1 MNRELSYSKAQ
12 LQRLFFNL
20 WYLWSHL
27 RTDHVAPFSSYFLE
41 TQKTYYSIHQ
51 IKHKN
56 VSRTSWL
63 SKVQISFLLSRPDRN
78 EYLNITRDSYFPA
91 LVYYSSWWGPFMGKK
106 KKRREGDWLHCT
118 TLHTYGSVNLNLRT
132 KGSEFQFS
140 CAAKDCLAFPD
151 KLWVSVPPLLNKGL
165 HSLWELPLSLFVS
178 TLLAFPSCDMMNNVQ
193 SLGEG

>member
-56 VSRTSWL
+56 VSRKRADARFFHIQTRQ
-63 SKVQISFLLSRPDRN
+63 KRVF
-78 EYLNITRDSYFPA
+78 EYY
-91 LVYYSSWWGPFMGKK
+91 
-106 KKRREGDWLHCT
+106 
-118 TLHTYGSVNLNLRT
+118 
-132 KGSEFQFS
+132 
-140 CAAKDCLAFPD
+140 
-151 KLWVSVPPLLNKGL
+151 
-165 HSLWELPLSLFVS
+165 
-178 TLLAFPSCDMMNNVQ
+178 
-193 SLGEG
+193 